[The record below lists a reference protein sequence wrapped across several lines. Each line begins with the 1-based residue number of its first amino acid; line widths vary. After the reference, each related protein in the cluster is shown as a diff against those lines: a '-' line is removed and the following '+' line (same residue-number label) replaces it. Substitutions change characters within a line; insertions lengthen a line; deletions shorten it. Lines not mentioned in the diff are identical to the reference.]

1 MSTNRIKGLEQG
13 RAKYAYDCVL
23 EVTEKD
29 AAIEKKYKNG
39 VIKKIPMLIKTNG
52 LGNTLA
58 FAKAKSGS
66 GSDEKKAWDLAYKH
80 LDGWFSKSQNKHFFE
95 NLSESES
102 EQSKDF
108 VYKVI
113 TLSSSDYR
121 ACTVE
126 VLALCSWLKRFAEG
140 LIDSEENE

>member
-13 RAKYAYDCVL
+13 RAKYAYRCAV
-23 EVTEKD
+23 EAAEKTP
-29 AAIEKKYKNG
+29 AFAKKYKNG

-58 FAKAKSGS
+58 FAKSKSGS
-66 GSDEKKAWDLAYKH
+66 GSDEKQAWALAYQH
-80 LDGWFSKSQNKHFFE
+80 LDTWFSESQNKHFFK
-95 NLSESES
+95 NLLEQ

-140 LIDSEENE
+140 LIDGDENE